1 MSRRLALISTVVVLA
16 VVAFVAGVVVRSWPH
31 ATLEIIREKSPIAW
45 LSVALLVGSAAV
57 AVAAGIAGRG
67 PPAFFVLAAALGVA
81 ALDERFMG
89 HEHLKA
95 LILREVFD
103 YHRATMGHW
112 GDAPMALVPL
122 IGGGLLWSLRREIVG
137 WPCRAALAGA
147 FAAGVVA
154 IALDIATVH
163 PVAQLVEELLEV
175 AAETLFLLALLAV
188 VDRKLRSSARAT

>member
-1 MSRRLALISTVVVLA
+1 MSRRLALTSAAVVLA

-31 ATLEIIREKSPIAW
+31 ATLEIIREKSPITS
-45 LSVALLVGSAAV
+45 LSIALLLGAA
-57 AVAAGIAGRG
+57 ALAATAGVKGRG
-67 PPAFFVLAAALGVA
+67 PPAFFALAAALGVA

-103 YHRATMGHW
+103 YHRSAMGHW

-122 IGGGLLWSLRREIVG
+122 IGGGLLWSLRRELVG
-137 WPCRAALAGA
+137 WPCRAALAAA

-154 IALDIATVH
+154 IALDIATIH
-163 PVAQLVEELLEV
+163 PMAQLVEELLEV

-188 VDRKLRSSARAT
+188 VDRKLRSGARAT

>member
-1 MSRRLALISTVVVLA
+1 MSRRLALTSAAVVLT
-16 VVAFVAGVVVRSWPH
+16 VGAFIAGVVIRSWPY

-45 LSVALLVGSAAV
+45 LSVALLLASAAL
-57 AVAAGIAGRG
+57 AVAAGVAGRG
-67 PPAFFVLAAALGVA
+67 PAAFFVLAAGLGVA

-89 HEHLKA
+89 HERLKA

-103 YHRATMGHW
+103 YHRAAMGHW

-122 IGGGLLWSLRREIVG
+122 VGGALLWALRRELVG
-137 WPCRAALAGA
+137 GPCRAALLAA
-147 FAAGVVA
+147 FGAGVVA

-188 VDRKLRSSARAT
+188 VDRKLRA